1 MSAYMLQTNLMS
13 EVSDMNPFDK
23 IIGYESIRKEL
34 ERTADALKNA
44 AYYARLGVSAPRG
57 LLLYGEPGVGKTLM
71 ASCLMEASGRKTFV
85 CRKDQPDGAFVNVI
99 RVTFEQAAK
108 ETPSIVFLDDMDK
121 FANNDEKHKDSE
133 EYVTVQSCI
142 DTFRHAEVFVLA
154 TANDVE
160 DLPESLIRPGRFDRV
175 IEVEAPVGNDAV
187 EIVRHYL
194 KRKACVSD
202 TDAKTIA
209 GIMAHRSCAELET
222 AINKAGLLAGFER
235 SDVITM
241 RHLLLG
247 CFDIVHEVPPD
258 SILVGRKDEKTKKAA
273 YHEAGHALVSE
284 LLSPGSVS
292 AVCLYERSGN
302 VLGFTSYFEHDCG
315 ELSEVT
321 NAAIRCMGGRM
332 ATMQVYGATDLG
344 CSGDIDCALHIISR
358 LTKRHAVFGF
368 HLIDG
373 EYENSPELV
382 SAQEKTV
389 SRQIEACCSQAARL
403 IAENR
408 PLLDALTS
416 ELLKKGVLMA
426 DDVRRIL
433 HAAAPRETKMSYA
446 VL

>member
-1 MSAYMLQTNLMS
+1 
-13 EVSDMNPFDK
+13 MNPFDK
-23 IIGYESIRKEL
+23 IIGYEAIRKEL

-71 ASCLMEASGRKTFV
+71 ASCLMEASGRKKTFV

-99 RVTFEQAAK
+99 RETFEQAAK
-108 ETPSIVFLDDMDK
+108 EAPSIVFLDDMDK

-154 TANDVE
+154 TANDVD
-160 DLPESLIRPGRFDRV
+160 DLPDSLIRPGRFDRV
-175 IEVEAPVGNDAV
+175 IEVEAPVGKDAV
-187 EIVRHYL
+187 EIVQHYL
-194 KRKACVSD
+194 NGKACVAE

-209 GIMAHRSCAELET
+209 GIMTHRSCAELET

-235 SDVITM
+235 SEVITM

-247 CFDIVHEVPPD
+247 CFDIVHDVSPD
-258 SILVGRKDEKTKKAA
+258 SILVGRSDEKAKKTA

-292 AVCLYERSGN
+292 AVCLYDWSGT
-302 VLGFTSYFEHDCG
+302 VLGFTSYFEHDRG
-315 ELSEVT
+315 ELSEEM

-332 ATMQVYGATDLG
+332 AMVQVYGETDLG
-344 CSGDIDCALHIISR
+344 STGDIGSAQRIISR
-358 LTKRHAVFGF
+358 LTRWDAVFGF
-368 HLIDG
+368 HLIDS
-373 EYENSPELV
+373 EHENSPELLA
-382 SAQEKTV
+382 AQEKTV
-389 SRQIEACCSQAARL
+389 SQQIEACCSQAARL

-408 PLLDALTS
+408 PLLDALAS
-416 ELLKKGVLMA
+416 ELLKKGVLTA
-426 DDVRRIL
+426 DDVRQVMQSV
-433 HAAAPRETKMSYA
+433 AA
-446 VL
+446 